1 MPEKKLCDVC
11 INQGLSKS
19 CQSCSNENNN
29 FEATYLFTIN
39 IGKIHERIHNELI
52 SAIKKNPLGFHSN
65 HEALGVILEKF
76 EELKDEIFRE
86 KYFYARTEKQT
97 MEAIQVAAMCIRYIL
112 DIPES
117 KGE

>member
-11 INQGLSKS
+11 INQGVSNA

-29 FEATYLFTIN
+29 FEVMGLLNRTIDY
-39 IGKIHERIHNELI
+39 IQDSIRDELI
-52 SAIKKNPLGFHSN
+52 SAIKKYPLGFHSN
-65 HEALGVILEKF
+65 HEALGVILEEF

-86 KYFYARTEKQT
+86 KYFYARTKKQT
-97 MEAIQVAAMCIRYIL
+97 REAIQVAAMCIRYIL